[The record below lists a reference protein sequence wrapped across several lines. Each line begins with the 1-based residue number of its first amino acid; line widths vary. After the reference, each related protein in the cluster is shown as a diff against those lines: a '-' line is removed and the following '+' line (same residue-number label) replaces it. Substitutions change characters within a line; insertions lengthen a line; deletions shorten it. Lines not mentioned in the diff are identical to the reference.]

1 MSDHSKLPLILDL
14 VVRASRVLLTFIR
27 RGVDLVAGLLFIYML
42 IAIMAQ
48 ILGRYIFGYSIA
60 GTEETAIF
68 AQVWLVLLGAGIAMR
83 NRQHVGVDVLIR
95 RAPEIVQRFTRL
107 ASFALGLWFLG
118 VVFVGSFSLLAI
130 GMMVQSAALRWPM
143 TVPYAALPVGISYF
157 ILEFSI
163 ASLPEIIRPSKVEQA
178 PVALT

>member
-1 MSDHSKLPLILDL
+1 MSDHSKFPTIPDWLE
-14 VVRASRVLLTFIR
+14 RASRLMLTFIR
-27 RGVDLVAGLLFIYML
+27 RTVDLVAGLLFIYML

-68 AQVWLVLLGAGIAMR
+68 AQVWLVLLGAGVAMR

-95 RAPEIVQRFTRL
+95 RAPEVVQKVTRL
-107 ASFALGLWFLG
+107 ASFALGLWFLL

-143 TVPYAALPVGISYF
+143 AVPYTALPVGISYF

-163 ASLPEIIRPSKVEQA
+163 ASLPDIFRPSKAEQA